1 MFMNRST
8 LTLFLVIACIIAL
21 HTFRIVQGS
30 GIRGRMLPS
39 RGVSVVMAI
48 QGKDSVKAVP
58 SSRGFFLPAGTG
70 RWKLYVQAVPP
81 YRSIEIRDVRVRAGS
96 ITNLG
101 DIKLGL

>member
-1 MFMNRST
+1 MKRST
-8 LTLFLVIACIIAL
+8 LTLFFVIACVIAL
-21 HTFRIVQGS
+21 HSFRILQGS

-39 RGVSVVMAI
+39 RSVSVVMAI
-48 QGKDSVKAVP
+48 RGKDSLKVVP
-58 SSRGFFLPAGTG
+58 DSKGFFLHTGTG
-70 RWKLYVQAVPP
+70 SWKLYVQAVPP